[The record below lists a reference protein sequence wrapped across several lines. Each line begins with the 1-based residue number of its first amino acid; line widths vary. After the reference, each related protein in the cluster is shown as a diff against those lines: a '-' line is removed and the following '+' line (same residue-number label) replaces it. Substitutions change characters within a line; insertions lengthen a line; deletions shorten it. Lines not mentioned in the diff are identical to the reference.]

1 MSYYL
6 KIMIINKLIIN
17 NKKKTK
23 IIDTIC
29 RMYIPMK
36 QINTPYFTSSL
47 CNDDTDDFE
56 LI

>member
-1 MSYYL
+1 
-6 KIMIINKLIIN
+6 MIINKLIIN